1 MKIIIMFCSVYDWVD
16 VLNIMFLCFYVYYV
30 SFCVFVFFMF
40 YFDKNVLTCLVY
52 YCVYALLCL
61 WVYVNMF
68 IPFFS
73 FFNFDV
79 ICVCVCVCVHVCV
92 CGHKWYSKMS
102 KIYMLSWKQ
111 CALLVVTT
119 IALWQYAPY
128 APCLACWA
136 LFGSF
141 VPAMCNHIS
150 CAQMHE
156 SPQSHCGDNRDQEG
170 TLFSW

>member
-1 MKIIIMFCSVYDWVD
+1 MAKRIYITLGVYEF
-16 VLNIMFLCFYVYYV
+16 LNIHIFNWYKALY
-30 SFCVFVFFMF
+30 SASSSTFVFFMF